1 MAGEG
6 VERFDIQGDDGD
18 ARGIPLSVLIGN
30 LESLRDRFGDMP
42 VAAGRPE
49 DGEALHIGIYEDG
62 AGRMMTMGS
71 GHDMSYGVEHDG
83 PGEPAMIATDWKGD
97 DGDVRIG

>member
-1 MAGEG
+1 MAGED

-49 DGEALHIGIYEDG
+49 DGEPLHIGIYEDG
-62 AGRMMTMGS
+62 AGRMMSMGS
-71 GHDMSYGVEHDG
+71 YHDMSCGLEHNG
-83 PGEPAMIATDWKGD
+83 SGKPAMIATDWKGD
-97 DGDVRIG
+97 GGDAGID